1 MKYFGS
7 NIAIIIHYA
16 VIGGDIGGIHIT
28 ILVQPVAV
36 GGNGVGCLNT
46 TTAAL
51 RQRAIGLQIDI
62 FAGDIAEVIDF
73 ARIGAAVLCKRLNGG
88 LASRVNIASVFKA
101 VADKRQAGVFG
112 ADFAFIEEITDCR
125 GGNLVI

>member
-1 MKYFGS
+1 M
-7 NIAIIIHYA
+7 
-16 VIGGDIGGIHIT
+16 IGGDIGGIHIT

-51 RQRAIGLQIDI
+51 RQRSIGLQIDI
-62 FAGDIAEVIDF
+62 FAGDIAEVIESR
-73 ARIGAAVLCKRLNGG
+73 RIGAAVLCKRLNGG
-88 LASRVNIASVFKA
+88 LASRVNIAGVFKA

>member
-1 MKYFGS
+1 LKYFCS
-7 NIAIIIHYA
+7 DIAIVIHYA
-16 VIGGDIGGIHIT
+16 MIGGDIGGFHIT
-28 ILVQPVAV
+28 ILIQPVAV
-36 GGNGVGCLNT
+36 GGNGIGGLHA

-51 RQRAIGLQIDI
+51 RQRAVGLQIDI

-73 ARIGAAVLCKRLNGG
+73 ARIGAAVLLKRLNGG
-88 LASRVNIASVFKA
+88 LASRVNVAGVFKA